1 MRGRPMPRSAT
12 WGTVIV
18 RARREPPPGRP
29 SSCRTSIGS
38 LATSRLGSP
47 APTTAS
53 ATTTSRCTSTSSPSA
68 STAGGPR
75 WPPSRP
81 SSVSPPASTARRP
94 TTCCTVRSQPDRKN
108 KCFRFGFDS
117 GVAFVSIDHPP
128 INLLDEVLSQEF
140 DKLGRELEADESV
153 RVVVLQSAL
162 PDFFIA
168 HSGLGRVGAAS
179 KVVSHTPSFRL
190 TQMIGERFRNMPK
203 VTIAKIEGR
212 ARGGGSEIALA
223 MDMCFAAVGKA
234 IFGHP
239 EVAIGLVP
247 GGGATQRLP
256 RLIGRGRAL
265 EVLLACNDLSAELAE
280 RYGYI
285 NRALPADE
293 LTPFVEKL
301 AHRIA
306 SFPAHA
312 IAHAKAAVDKG
323 AFSSLAEG
331 LLVEAHESDLSVAS
345 EVTQAR
351 VKEVLKAGAETY
363 EGELELGFLSRLS
376 R

>member
-1 MRGRPMPRSAT
+1 MQYS
-12 WGTVIV
+12 
-18 RARREPPPGRP
+18 
-29 SSCRTSIGS
+29 
-38 LATSRLGSP
+38 
-47 APTTAS
+47 
-53 ATTTSRCTSTSSPSA
+53 
-68 STAGGPR
+68 
-75 WPPSRP
+75 
-81 SSVSPPASTARRP
+81 
-94 TTCCTVRSQPDRKN
+94 DY
-108 KCFRFGFDS
+108 KCFRFRFDA
-117 GVAFVSIDHPP
+117 GVAFVSINHPP

-140 DKLGRELEADESV
+140 DQLGRQLEADNSV

-179 KVVSHTPSFRL
+179 KIVSATRSFRL

-223 MDMCFAAVGKA
+223 MDLCFAAVGKA

-239 EVAIGLVP
+239 EVAVGLVP
-247 GGGATQRLP
+247 GGGGTQRLP

-265 EVLLACNDLSAELAE
+265 EVLLGCNDLSAELAE

-285 NRALPADE
+285 NRALPPDE
-293 LTPFVEKL
+293 LTPFVENL

-312 IAHAKAAVDKG
+312 IAHAKSAVDAG
-323 AFSSLAEG
+323 AFSSMAEG

-351 VKEVLKAGAETY
+351 VKEALKVGAETY
-363 EGELELGFLSRLS
+363 EGELEMDYLSRLS
-376 R
+376 PTR

>member
-1 MRGRPMPRSAT
+1 MKFFRRNSTNSA
-12 WGTVIV
+12 
-18 RARREPPPGRP
+18 E
-29 SSCRTSIGS
+29 
-38 LATSRLGSP
+38 
-47 APTTAS
+47 
-53 ATTTSRCTSTSSPSA
+53 
-68 STAGGPR
+68 
-75 WPPSRP
+75 
-81 SSVSPPASTARRP
+81 
-94 TTCCTVRSQPDRKN
+94 Q
-108 KCFRFGFDS
+108 
-117 GVAFVSIDHPP
+117 
-128 INLLDEVLSQEF
+128 
-140 DKLGRELEADESV
+140 LEADESV

-179 KVVSHTPSFRL
+179 KVVSNTRSFRL
-190 TQMIGERFRNMPK
+190 TQMIGERFRNMAK
-203 VTIAKIEGR
+203 VTIAKVEGR

-223 MDMCFAAVGKA
+223 MDMCFAAIGKA
-234 IFGHP
+234 IFGQP

-285 NRALPADE
+285 NRALPAEE
-293 LTPFVEKL
+293 LTLFVEKL

-312 IAHAKAAVDKG
+312 IAHAKAAVDAG
-323 AFSSLAEG
+323 AFSSMAEG

-345 EVTQAR
+345 DVTQAR
-351 VKEVLKAGAETY
+351 VDGSIE
-363 EGELELGFLSRLS
+363 SRRRNL
-376 R
+376 